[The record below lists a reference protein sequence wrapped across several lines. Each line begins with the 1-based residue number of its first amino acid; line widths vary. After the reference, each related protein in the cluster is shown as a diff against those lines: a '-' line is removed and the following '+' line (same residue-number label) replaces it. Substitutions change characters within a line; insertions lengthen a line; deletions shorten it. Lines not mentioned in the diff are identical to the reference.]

1 MNTADALF
9 GLDMFGNPIR
19 PPSTGPVADRFT
31 FAPFTVLDAKTGA
44 WRDRKR
50 AWMAMGIAG
59 ELGRDAKSYNI
70 HEWADANAGG
80 AKAAGGGVS
89 VFDPVLCEIAYRWFS
104 PAGGQVVD
112 PFAGGSVRGIVAGA
126 TGRRYWGADL
136 RPEQIEANRE
146 QAAEIPT
153 TPAPV
158 WVCGDSRDA
167 LAYAPEADFV
177 FSCPPYG
184 DLERYSDDPT
194 DLSAMDW
201 PAFCTA
207 YREIIAGAVSRLRPN
222 RFACFVVGDFRDRKG
237 LYRGF
242 VPETVAAFE
251 AAGAMLYNE
260 AVLLTPTG
268 SAAMRVSRQFA
279 AGRKLCKVH
288 QNVLVFVKGD
298 PMKAAKAC
306 GPL

>member
-1 MNTADALF
+1 
-9 GLDMFGNPIR
+9 
-19 PPSTGPVADRFT
+19 
-31 FAPFTVLDAKTGA
+31 
-44 WRDRKR
+44 
-50 AWMAMGIAG
+50 
-59 ELGRDAKSYNI
+59 
-70 HEWADANAGG
+70 
-80 AKAAGGGVS
+80 
-89 VFDPVLCEIAYRWFS
+89 
-104 PAGGQVVD
+104 
-112 PFAGGSVRGIVAGA
+112 
-126 TGRRYWGADL
+126 
-136 RPEQIEANRE
+136 
-146 QAAEIPT
+146 
-153 TPAPV
+153 
-158 WVCGDSRDA
+158 
-167 LAYAPEADFV
+167 
-177 FSCPPYG
+177 
-184 DLERYSDDPT
+184 
-194 DLSAMDW
+194 MDW